1 MITLYRVFLVAMTV
15 MTGLMLPEAIKLPRD
30 AQYTIGPGFMPII
43 MIGLIMFCCIA
54 LLILDFVKKND
65 AKVKKEAYVRL
76 LAYILGTALLV
87 FCMEKVGIA
96 LSVFVYLFCMS
107 KFVEKHDWVSSLKT
121 ALITTIVIYLIFHTW
136 LKVPMTI
143 CNFF

>member
-54 LLILDFVKKND
+54 LFILDLIKKND
-65 AKVKKEAYVRL
+65 AKVKKDAYVRL

-107 KFVEKHDWVSSLKT
+107 KFVEKHDLVSSLKT

>member
-43 MIGLIMFCCIA
+43 MIGLIMFCCVA
-54 LLILDFVKKND
+54 LLILDFAKKND
-65 AKVKKEAYVRL
+65 AKVKKDAYVRL

>member
-1 MITLYRVFLVAMTV
+1 MITLYRVFLVAMTA

-121 ALITTIVIYLIFHTW
+121 ALITTIVIYLIFHAW

>member
-1 MITLYRVFLVAMTV
+1 MITLYRVFLVAMTA